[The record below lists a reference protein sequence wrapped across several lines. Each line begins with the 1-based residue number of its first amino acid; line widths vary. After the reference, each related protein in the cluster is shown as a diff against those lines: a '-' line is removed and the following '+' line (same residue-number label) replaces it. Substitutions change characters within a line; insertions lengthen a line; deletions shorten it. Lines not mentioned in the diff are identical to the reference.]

1 VYLHCLAK
9 NLFSVRRR
17 RKKKKK
23 ETEKEE
29 RGVWQNLDHSQ
40 RKFLLQYREERQ
52 TIARKITCW
61 CKREGRFFRTHEKNS
76 PVLKE
81 KLRKQQKPKHVQTS
95 R

>member
-52 TIARKITCW
+52 TIARKITC
-61 CKREGRFFRTHEKNS
+61 
-76 PVLKE
+76 
-81 KLRKQQKPKHVQTS
+81 
-95 R
+95 